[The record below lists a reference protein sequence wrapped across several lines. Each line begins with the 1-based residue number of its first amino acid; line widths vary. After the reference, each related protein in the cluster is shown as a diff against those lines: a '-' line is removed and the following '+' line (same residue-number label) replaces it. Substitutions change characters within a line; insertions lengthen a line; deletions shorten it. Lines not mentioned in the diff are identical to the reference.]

1 MFTGTRECIRCSKVA
16 APELWWAFIKTAK
29 SDCINIAMPQ
39 PLPLGWFTSV
49 NFPHT
54 QSHKTST
61 GSKIWKEIYLTGLFV
76 STWIIT
82 ECTHTVVRFPSA
94 TCTQPVSL
102 KDFHMAAAAVSGS
115 DPTAEPLTS
124 SQRLEVR
131 GSRLRASAEPL
142 TSISQ
147 SKLNQQK
154 AAASVT
160 ASAYQIKT
168 QALSN
173 ASVSCVSGQER
184 SQGPRSMVPWRFDC
198 DTKIKE

>member
-1 MFTGTRECIRCSKVA
+1 MRFGQFKATNIRCSHECIVRCSKVA

-29 SDCINIAMPQ
+29 SDCINITMPQ

-82 ECTHTVVRFPSA
+82 ECTHS
-94 TCTQPVSL
+94 CTISL
-102 KDFHMAAAAVSGS
+102 CYMHTASFSWGPLHGS
-115 DPTAEPLTS
+115 S
-124 SQRLEVR
+124 SSFWERPDC
-131 GSRLRASAEPL
+131 RASLLSP
-142 TSISQ
+142 SISQ

-184 SQGPRSMVPWRFDC
+184 SQGPRSMGPWRFDC